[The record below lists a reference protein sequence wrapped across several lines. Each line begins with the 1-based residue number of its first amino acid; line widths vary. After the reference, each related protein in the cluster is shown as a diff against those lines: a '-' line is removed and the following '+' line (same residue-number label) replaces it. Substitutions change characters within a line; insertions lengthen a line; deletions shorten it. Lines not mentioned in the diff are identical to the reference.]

1 MQRPTVLNECLL
13 LHTMHHASQQTWAHK
28 PKYKHT
34 HTYTVEWLLL
44 LISGPVSVNGN
55 TVLGSSSGSQ
65 TLTVNAVASFNA
77 SVTANSNLTVT
88 GLATFQGE
96 L

>member
-1 MQRPTVLNECLL
+1 MGV
-13 LHTMHHASQQTWAHK
+13 
-28 PKYKHT
+28 
-34 HTYTVEWLLL
+34 L

-65 TLTVNAVASFNA
+65 TLTMNAVASFNA
-77 SVTANSNLTVT
+77 AVTASSTLSVT